1 MLRVAGGSSLGWPG
15 GGGSAKGRT
24 LSMPGWR
31 TRKLL
36 YKNCAGKSKQ
46 KADCHRIKGNHPQ
59 WGGDAGRQKGRQA
72 GWEAGLFG
80 MLVS

>member
-1 MLRVAGGSSLGWPG
+1 ME
-15 GGGSAKGRT
+15 GGSAKGRT

-31 TRKLL
+31 TRKFL

-46 KADCHRIKGNHPQ
+46 KADCHRIKGNHPP
-59 WGGDAGRQKGRQA
+59 WGGDAARQKGRKAGLLA